1 MMELPVLLKDV
12 LGRSFY
18 IENVILNPKLSM
30 HDYGLSNLYLSTH
43 IVYLRMNPHL
53 KENNITTKLH
63 HKLLLKIV
71 LIVCIRA
78 YEYDFQIFA
87 MSSLQNEA
95 SINKRREKNTNWN
108 VHKVVARE
116 FRTLVHMTF
125 VRLEMTS
132 LKAMII
138 KSRAT
143 L

>member
-95 SINKRREKNTNWN
+95 SINKRREKNTN
-108 VHKVVARE
+108 
-116 FRTLVHMTF
+116 
-125 VRLEMTS
+125 
-132 LKAMII
+132 
-138 KSRAT
+138 
-143 L
+143 